1 MFDVGRSSFKTNR
14 LPLKI
19 YNFNRFRNSETLMGI
34 HTAYVA
40 AGSNIGNKLLNCK
53 NGICALTKA
62 NKTVLKDWSKF
73 YKTEPVHY
81 KDQDWFVNCVV
92 KIETPLNPF
101 ELLHELKSIERDTGR
116 VYTPI
121 RFGPRTLDLDIILY
135 DDLVENSADL
145 IIPHPRMH
153 NRRFVLRPICDISPE
168 IVHPVLKKSM
178 KYLLNIL
185 DENDQR
191 IIEYLCDY

>member
-1 MFDVGRSSFKTNR
+1 M
-14 LPLKI
+14 
-19 YNFNRFRNSETLMGI
+19 LMGI

-53 NGICALTKA
+53 NGIAALTKA

-92 KIETPLNPF
+92 KIETPLDPF
-101 ELLHELKSIERDTGR
+101 ELLHELKSIERDAGR
-116 VYTPI
+116 VSIPI

-135 DDLVENSADL
+135 DDLVKNSADL

-153 NRRFVLRPICDISPE
+153 KRRFVLGPICDIGPE
-168 IVHPVLKKSM
+168 IVHPVLKKNM
-178 KYLLNIL
+178 KYLLDIL
-185 DENDQR
+185 DENEQR
-191 IIEYLCDY
+191 IIEYSCDY